1 MEILITAAAGF
12 AFDLLL
18 GDPERVPHPVV
29 YMGRAISAL
38 EKTLRRL
45 FPKTDK
51 GELAAGAVLAV
62 VMSAGTLT
70 LTALL
75 CFALGKIHP
84 ALRWTAE
91 IIWCWQALA
100 MRGLRDETM
109 TVRDKLDNDTL
120 DAARRQVSR
129 VVGRDTAALSPEGV
143 TKAAVETVAENF
155 SDGVIAPLFWMLI
168 GGAPLA
174 LCYKAINTM
183 DSMVGYKNDRYL
195 YFGRAAAHL
204 DDVANWLPARLSGL
218 LLILAAPL
226 CGLSGKEAFRIWR
239 RDRRS
244 HASPNSAQTEAA
256 CAGALRVQ
264 LAGDAFY
271 FGKPVHK
278 PTLGD
283 PLRPVEAED
292 IPRACR
298 LMTTGSLLGLI
309 LLAGLLAGRLLCL

>member
-1 MEILITAAAGF
+1 MTPLTVFIAAYLLDA
-12 AFDLLL
+12 LL
-18 GDPERVPHPVV
+18 GDPVWLPHPVV
-29 YMGRAISAL
+29 AMGRAISGL
-38 EKTLRRL
+38 ERLLRRL
-45 FPKTDK
+45 FPNTNS
-51 GELAAGAVLAV
+51 GLLAAGCVLAALLPV
-62 VMSAGTLT
+62 GSFCVAAGTLF
-70 LTALL
+70 LAGRVHPLL
-75 CFALGKIHP
+75 
-84 ALRWTAE
+84 
-91 IIWCWQALA
+91 ALA
-100 MRGLRDETM
+100 LNAFWGGQCLA
-109 TVRDKLDNDTL
+109 VRDLRKEAMAVYACLKQNDL
-120 DAARRQVSR
+120 PAARKAVGRI
-129 VVGRDTAALSPEGV
+129 VGRDTAALTTEGV

-155 SDGVIAPLFWMLI
+155 SDGVFAPMFYLAI

-174 LCYKAINTM
+174 LAYKAVNTM

-204 DDVANWLPARLSGL
+204 DDAANWLPARLSGL

-239 RDRRS
+239 RDRRN

-264 LAGDAFY
+264 LAGDAYY
-271 FGKPVHK
+271 FGKLVHK

-309 LLAGLLAGRLLCL
+309 LLAGLLEVWLLCR

>member
-1 MEILITAAAGF
+1 MTHLIVFLAAYLLDA
-12 AFDLLL
+12 LL
-18 GDPERVPHPVV
+18 GDPAWLPHPVV
-29 YMGRAISAL
+29 AMGRAITGL
-38 EKTLRRL
+38 EHLLRRL
-45 FPKTDK
+45 FSSTNT
-51 GELAAGAVLAV
+51 GLLAAGCVLA
-62 VMSAGTLT
+62 
-70 LTALL
+70 ALL
-75 CFALGKIHP
+75 PLGSFCIAAGALLLAGRVHP
-84 ALRWTAE
+84 LL
-91 IIWCWQALA
+91 ALA
-100 MRGLRDETM
+100 LNAFWGGQCLA
-109 TVRDKLDNDTL
+109 VRDLRKEAMAVYACLKQNDL
-120 DAARRQVSR
+120 PAARKAVGRI
-129 VVGRDTAALSPEGV
+129 VGRDTAALTTEGV

-155 SDGVIAPLFWMLI
+155 SDGVFAPMFYLAI

-174 LCYKAINTM
+174 LAYKAVNTM

-226 CGLSGKEAFRIWR
+226 CSLSGKEAFRIWR
-239 RDRRS
+239 RDRRN

-264 LAGDAFY
+264 LAGDAYY
-271 FGKPVHK
+271 FGKLVHK

-298 LMTTGSLLGLI
+298 LMTTSSLLGLI
-309 LLAGLLAGRLLCL
+309 LLAGLLEVWLLCR

>member
-1 MEILITAAAGF
+1 MTPLIVFIAAYLLDA
-12 AFDLLL
+12 LL
-18 GDPERVPHPVV
+18 GDPVWLPHPVV
-29 YMGRAISAL
+29 AMGRAITGL
-38 EKTLRRL
+38 EHLLRRL
-45 FPKTDK
+45 FSSTNT
-51 GELAAGAVLAV
+51 GLLAAGCVLA
-62 VMSAGTLT
+62 
-70 LTALL
+70 ALL
-75 CFALGKIHP
+75 PLGSFCIAAGALLLAGRVHP
-84 ALRWTAE
+84 LL
-91 IIWCWQALA
+91 ALA
-100 MRGLRDETM
+100 LNAFWGGQCLA
-109 TVRDKLDNDTL
+109 VRDLRKEAMAVYACLKQNDL
-120 DAARRQVSR
+120 PAARKAVGRI
-129 VVGRDTAALSPEGV
+129 VGRDTAALTTEGV

-155 SDGVIAPLFWMLI
+155 SDGVFAPMFYLAI

-174 LCYKAINTM
+174 LAYKAVNTM

-204 DDVANWLPARLSGL
+204 DDAANWLPARLSGL

-239 RDRRS
+239 RDRRN

-264 LAGDAFY
+264 LAGDAYY
-271 FGKPVHK
+271 FGKLVHK

-309 LLAGLLAGRLLCL
+309 LLAGLLEVWLLCR

>member
-1 MEILITAAAGF
+1 MTPLIVFIAAYLLDA
-12 AFDLLL
+12 LL
-18 GDPERVPHPVV
+18 GDPAWLPHPVV
-29 YMGRAISAL
+29 AMGRAITGL
-38 EKTLRRL
+38 EHLLRRL
-45 FPKTDK
+45 FSSTNT
-51 GELAAGAVLAV
+51 GLLAAGCVLA
-62 VMSAGTLT
+62 
-70 LTALL
+70 ALL
-75 CFALGKIHP
+75 PVGSFCVAAGALFLAGRVHP
-84 ALRWTAE
+84 LL
-91 IIWCWQALA
+91 ALA
-100 MRGLRDETM
+100 LNAFWGGQCLA
-109 TVRDKLDNDTL
+109 VRDLRKEAMAVYACLKQNDL
-120 DAARRQVSR
+120 PAARKAVGRI
-129 VVGRDTAALSPEGV
+129 VGRDTAALTTEGV

-155 SDGVIAPLFWMLI
+155 SDGVFAPMFYLAI

-174 LCYKAINTM
+174 LAYKAVNTM

-204 DDVANWLPARLSGL
+204 DDAANWLPARLSGL

-239 RDRRS
+239 RDRRN

-264 LAGDAFY
+264 LAGDAYY
-271 FGKPVHK
+271 FGKLVHK

-309 LLAGLLAGRLLCL
+309 LLAGLLEVWLLCR

>member
-1 MEILITAAAGF
+1 MTPLIVFIAAYLLDA
-12 AFDLLL
+12 LL
-18 GDPERVPHPVV
+18 GDPVWLPHPVV
-29 YMGRAISAL
+29 AMGRAISGL
-38 EKTLRRL
+38 ERLLRRL
-45 FPKTDK
+45 FPNTNS
-51 GELAAGAVLAV
+51 GLLAAGCVLAALLPV
-62 VMSAGTLT
+62 GSFCVAAGTLF
-70 LTALL
+70 LAGRVHPLL
-75 CFALGKIHP
+75 
-84 ALRWTAE
+84 
-91 IIWCWQALA
+91 ALA
-100 MRGLRDETM
+100 LNAFWGGQCLA
-109 TVRDKLDNDTL
+109 VRDLRKEAMAVYACLKQNDL
-120 DAARRQVSR
+120 PAARKAVGRI
-129 VVGRDTAALSPEGV
+129 VGRDTAALTTEGV

-155 SDGVIAPLFWMLI
+155 SDGVFAPMFYLAI

-174 LCYKAINTM
+174 LAYKAVNTM

-204 DDVANWLPARLSGL
+204 DDAANWLPARLSGL

-239 RDRRS
+239 RDRRN

-264 LAGDAFY
+264 LAGDAYY
-271 FGKPVHK
+271 FGKLVHK

-298 LMTTGSLLGLI
+298 LMTTSSLLGLI
-309 LLAGLLAGRLLCL
+309 LLAGLLEVWLLCR

>member
-1 MEILITAAAGF
+1 MTPLIVFIAAYLLDA
-12 AFDLLL
+12 LL
-18 GDPERVPHPVV
+18 GDPVWLPHPVV
-29 YMGRAISAL
+29 AMGRAISGL
-38 EKTLRRL
+38 EHLLRRL
-45 FPKTDK
+45 FSSTNT
-51 GELAAGAVLAV
+51 GLLAAGCVLA
-62 VMSAGTLT
+62 
-70 LTALL
+70 ALL
-75 CFALGKIHP
+75 PLGSFCVAAGALFLAGRVHP
-84 ALRWTAE
+84 LL
-91 IIWCWQALA
+91 ALA
-100 MRGLRDETM
+100 LNAFWGGQCLA
-109 TVRDKLDNDTL
+109 VRDLRKEAMAVYACLKQNDL
-120 DAARRQVSR
+120 PAARKAVGRI
-129 VVGRDTAALSPEGV
+129 VGRDTAALTTEGV

-155 SDGVIAPLFWMLI
+155 SDGVFAPMFYLAI

-174 LCYKAINTM
+174 LAYKAVNTM

-204 DDVANWLPARLSGL
+204 DDAANWLPARLSGL

-239 RDRRS
+239 RDRRN

-264 LAGDAFY
+264 LAGDAYY
-271 FGKPVHK
+271 FGKLVHK

-309 LLAGLLAGRLLCL
+309 LLAGLLEVWLLCR

>member
-1 MEILITAAAGF
+1 MTPLIVFLTAYLLDA
-12 AFDLLL
+12 LL
-18 GDPERVPHPVV
+18 GDPAWLPHPVV
-29 YMGRAISAL
+29 AMGRAITGL
-38 EKTLRRL
+38 EHLLRRL
-45 FPKTDK
+45 FSSTNT
-51 GELAAGAVLAV
+51 GLLAAGCVLA
-62 VMSAGTLT
+62 
-70 LTALL
+70 ALL
-75 CFALGKIHP
+75 PLGSFCIAAGALLLAGRVHP
-84 ALRWTAE
+84 LL
-91 IIWCWQALA
+91 ALA
-100 MRGLRDETM
+100 LNAFWGGQCLA
-109 TVRDKLDNDTL
+109 VRDLRKEAMAVYACLKQNDL
-120 DAARRQVSR
+120 PAARKAVGRI
-129 VVGRDTAALSPEGV
+129 VGRDTAALTAEGV

-155 SDGVIAPLFWMLI
+155 SDGVFAPMFYLAI

-174 LCYKAINTM
+174 LAYKAVNTM

-204 DDVANWLPARLSGL
+204 DDAANWLPARLSGL

-239 RDRRS
+239 RDRRN

-256 CAGALRVQ
+256 CAGALQVQ
-264 LAGDAFY
+264 LAGDAYY
-271 FGKPVHK
+271 FGKLVHK

-309 LLAGLLAGRLLCL
+309 LLAGLLEVWLLCR

>member
-1 MEILITAAAGF
+1 MTPPIVFIAAYLLDA
-12 AFDLLL
+12 LL
-18 GDPERVPHPVV
+18 GDPVWLPHPVV
-29 YMGRAISAL
+29 AMGRAITGL
-38 EKTLRRL
+38 EHLLRRL
-45 FPKTDK
+45 FSSTNT
-51 GELAAGAVLAV
+51 GLLAAGCVLA
-62 VMSAGTLT
+62 
-70 LTALL
+70 ALL
-75 CFALGKIHP
+75 PVGSFCIAAGALFLAGRVHP
-84 ALRWTAE
+84 LL
-91 IIWCWQALA
+91 ALA
-100 MRGLRDETM
+100 LNAFWGGQCLA
-109 TVRDKLDNDTL
+109 VRDLRKEAMAVYACLKQNDL
-120 DAARRQVSR
+120 PAARKAVGRI
-129 VVGRDTAALSPEGV
+129 VGRDTAALTTEGV

-155 SDGVIAPLFWMLI
+155 SDGVFAPMFYLAI

-174 LCYKAINTM
+174 LAYKAVNTM

-204 DDVANWLPARLSGL
+204 DDAANWLPARLSGL

-239 RDRRS
+239 RDRRN

-264 LAGDAFY
+264 LAGDAYY
-271 FGKPVHK
+271 FGKLVHK

-309 LLAGLLAGRLLCL
+309 LLAGLLEVWLLCR

>member
-1 MEILITAAAGF
+1 MTPLIVFIAAYLLDA
-12 AFDLLL
+12 LL
-18 GDPERVPHPVV
+18 GDPVWLPHPVV
-29 YMGRAISAL
+29 AMGRAISGL
-38 EKTLRRL
+38 ERLLRRL
-45 FPKTDK
+45 FPNTNS
-51 GELAAGAVLAV
+51 GLLAAGCVLAALLPV
-62 VMSAGTLT
+62 GSFCVAAGTLF
-70 LTALL
+70 LAGRVHPLL
-75 CFALGKIHP
+75 
-84 ALRWTAE
+84 
-91 IIWCWQALA
+91 ALA
-100 MRGLRDETM
+100 LNAFWGGQCLA
-109 TVRDKLDNDTL
+109 VRDLRKEAMAVYACLKQNDL
-120 DAARRQVSR
+120 PAARKAVGRI
-129 VVGRDTAALSPEGV
+129 VGRDTAALTTEGV

-155 SDGVIAPLFWMLI
+155 SDGVFAPMFHLAI

-174 LCYKAINTM
+174 LAYKAVNTM

-204 DDVANWLPARLSGL
+204 DDAANWLPARLSGL

-239 RDRRS
+239 RDRRN

-264 LAGDAFY
+264 LAGDAYY
-271 FGKPVHK
+271 FGKLVHK

-309 LLAGLLAGRLLCL
+309 LLAGLLEVWLLCR

>member
-1 MEILITAAAGF
+1 MTHLIVFLAAYLLDA
-12 AFDLLL
+12 LL
-18 GDPERVPHPVV
+18 GDPAWLPHPVV
-29 YMGRAISAL
+29 AMGRAITGL
-38 EKTLRRL
+38 EHLLRRL
-45 FPKTDK
+45 FASTNT
-51 GELAAGAVLAV
+51 GLLAAGCVLA
-62 VMSAGTLT
+62 
-70 LTALL
+70 ALL
-75 CFALGKIHP
+75 PLGSFCIAAGALLLAGRVHP
-84 ALRWTAE
+84 LL
-91 IIWCWQALA
+91 ALA
-100 MRGLRDETM
+100 LNAFWGGQCLA
-109 TVRDKLDNDTL
+109 VRDLRKEAMAVYACLKQNDL
-120 DAARRQVSR
+120 PAARKAVGRI
-129 VVGRDTAALSPEGV
+129 VGRDTAALTAEGV

-155 SDGVIAPLFWMLI
+155 SDGVFAPMFYLAI

-174 LCYKAINTM
+174 LAYKAVNTM

-239 RDRRS
+239 RDRRN

-271 FGKPVHK
+271 FGKLVHK

-298 LMTTGSLLGLI
+298 LMTTSSLLGLM

>member
-1 MEILITAAAGF
+1 MTHLIVFLAAYLLDA
-12 AFDLLL
+12 LL
-18 GDPERVPHPVV
+18 GDPAWLPHPVV
-29 YMGRAISAL
+29 AMGRAITGL
-38 EKTLRRL
+38 EHLLRRL
-45 FPKTDK
+45 FSSTNT
-51 GELAAGAVLAV
+51 GLLAAGCVLA
-62 VMSAGTLT
+62 
-70 LTALL
+70 ALL
-75 CFALGKIHP
+75 PVGSFCVAAGALFLAGRVHP
-84 ALRWTAE
+84 LL
-91 IIWCWQALA
+91 ALA
-100 MRGLRDETM
+100 LNAFWGGQCLA
-109 TVRDKLDNDTL
+109 VRDLRKEAMAVYACLKQNDL
-120 DAARRQVSR
+120 PAARKAVGRI
-129 VVGRDTAALSPEGV
+129 VGRDTAALTTEGV

-155 SDGVIAPLFWMLI
+155 SDGVFAPMFYLAI

-174 LCYKAINTM
+174 LAYKAVNTM

-204 DDVANWLPARLSGL
+204 DDAANWLPARLSGL

-239 RDRRS
+239 RDRRN

-264 LAGDAFY
+264 LAGDAYY
-271 FGKPVHK
+271 FGKLVHK

-283 PLRPVEAED
+283 PLRPVEAKD

-309 LLAGLLAGRLLCL
+309 LLAGLLEVWLLCR

>member
-1 MEILITAAAGF
+1 MTPLIVFIAAYLLDA
-12 AFDLLL
+12 LL
-18 GDPERVPHPVV
+18 GDPVWLPHPVV
-29 YMGRAISAL
+29 AMGRAISGL
-38 EKTLRRL
+38 EHLLRRL
-45 FPKTDK
+45 FSSTNT
-51 GELAAGAVLAV
+51 GLLAAGCVLA
-62 VMSAGTLT
+62 
-70 LTALL
+70 ALL
-75 CFALGKIHP
+75 PLGSFCVAAGALFLAGRVHP
-84 ALRWTAE
+84 LL
-91 IIWCWQALA
+91 ALA
-100 MRGLRDETM
+100 LNAFWGGQCLA
-109 TVRDKLDNDTL
+109 VRDLRKEAMAVYACLKQNDL
-120 DAARRQVSR
+120 PAARKAVGRI
-129 VVGRDTAALSPEGV
+129 VGRDTAALTTEGV

-155 SDGVIAPLFWMLI
+155 SDGVFAPMFYLAI

-174 LCYKAINTM
+174 LAYKAVNTM

-204 DDVANWLPARLSGL
+204 DDAANWLPARLSGL

-239 RDRRS
+239 RDRRN

-264 LAGDAFY
+264 LAGDAYY
-271 FGKPVHK
+271 FGKLVHK

-283 PLRPVEAED
+283 PLRPVEAKD

-309 LLAGLLAGRLLCL
+309 LLAGLLEVWLLCR

>member
-1 MEILITAAAGF
+1 MTHLIVFLAAYLLDA
-12 AFDLLL
+12 LL
-18 GDPERVPHPVV
+18 GDPAWLPHPVV
-29 YMGRAISAL
+29 AMGRAITGL
-38 EKTLRRL
+38 EHLLRRL
-45 FPKTDK
+45 FSSTNT
-51 GELAAGAVLAV
+51 GLLAAGCVLA
-62 VMSAGTLT
+62 
-70 LTALL
+70 ALL
-75 CFALGKIHP
+75 PLGSFCIAAGALLLAGRVHP
-84 ALRWTAE
+84 LL
-91 IIWCWQALA
+91 ALA
-100 MRGLRDETM
+100 LNAFWGGQCLA
-109 TVRDKLDNDTL
+109 VRDLRKEAMAVYACLKQNDL
-120 DAARRQVSR
+120 PAARKAVGRI
-129 VVGRDTAALSPEGV
+129 VGRDTAALTTEGV

-155 SDGVIAPLFWMLI
+155 SDGVFAPMFYLAI

-174 LCYKAINTM
+174 LAYKAVNTM

-204 DDVANWLPARLSGL
+204 DDAANWLPARLSGL

-239 RDRRS
+239 RDRRN

>member
-1 MEILITAAAGF
+1 MTPLIVFIAAYLLDA
-12 AFDLLL
+12 LL
-18 GDPERVPHPVV
+18 GDPAWLPHPVV
-29 YMGRAISAL
+29 AMGRAITGL
-38 EKTLRRL
+38 EHLLRRL
-45 FPKTDK
+45 FSSTNT
-51 GELAAGAVLAV
+51 GLLAAGCVLA
-62 VMSAGTLT
+62 
-70 LTALL
+70 ALL
-75 CFALGKIHP
+75 PLGSFCIAAGALLLAGRVHP
-84 ALRWTAE
+84 LL
-91 IIWCWQALA
+91 ALA
-100 MRGLRDETM
+100 LNAFWGGQCLA
-109 TVRDKLDNDTL
+109 VRDLRKEAMAVYACLKQNDL
-120 DAARRQVSR
+120 PAARKAVGRI
-129 VVGRDTAALSPEGV
+129 VGRDTAALTTEGV

-155 SDGVIAPLFWMLI
+155 SDGVFAPMFYLAI

-174 LCYKAINTM
+174 LAYKAVNTM

-204 DDVANWLPARLSGL
+204 DDAANWLPARLSGL

-239 RDRRS
+239 RDRRN

-264 LAGDAFY
+264 LAGDAYY
-271 FGKPVHK
+271 FGKLVHK

-283 PLRPVEAED
+283 PLRPVEAKD

-309 LLAGLLAGRLLCL
+309 LLAGLLEVWLLCR